1 MRNYRSS
8 DPQAADLSPQLKADI
23 LIEALPWLQ
32 RFAGARVVIKYGG
45 HAMVDDTLKE
55 AFAQDVQFLRQVG
68 LQPIVVHGGGPQIS
82 AMLKRL
88 GIESEFRAG
97 RRVTTPEVRDVV
109 RMVLTGQVQ
118 RELVGLINRVR
129 PYAVGLSGEDGGLLL
144 AEVTDAVV
152 DGEHV
157 DLGLVGEV
165 VKVNPAAVEDLL
177 DAGRIPVISTIAPD
191 VEGEILNI
199 NADTAAGALA
209 TALRADK
216 FVLMTDVAGV
226 YANYPDPESIIASI
240 SASELVELLP
250 SLTEGMIPKME
261 AALAAVRSGV
271 PQAHVIDG
279 RVPNA
284 LLLEIFT
291 DKGVGTAING
301 DDFDKSI
308 SQVPMADLGW
318 RPVGVTK

>member
-1 MRNYRSS
+1 MTTNFRN
-8 DPQAADLSPQLKADI
+8 QNAAELSPEVKAEV

-45 HAMVDDTLKE
+45 HAMVDEKLKW

-68 LQPIVVHGGGPQIS
+68 LQPIVVHGGGPQINQ
-82 AMLKRL
+82 MLKRL

-118 RELVGLINRVR
+118 RELVGLINRDR

-157 DLGLVGEV
+157 DLGLVGDV

-191 VEGEILNI
+191 MEGEILNI

-209 TALRADK
+209 TALRAEK

-226 YANYPDPESIIASI
+226 YANYPDPDSIIASI
-240 SASELVELLP
+240 SASEVEALLP
-250 SLTEGMIPKME
+250 SLSEGMIPKME
-261 AALAAVRSGV
+261 AALAAVRGGV

-284 LLLEIFT
+284 LLLEVFT
-291 DKGVGTAING
+291 DRGVGTAING
-301 DDFDKSI
+301 DDFKHSVAN
-308 SQVPMADLGW
+308 VPMSDIGW
-318 RPVGVTK
+318 KPVGVTR